1 MEREVCESVFVWG
14 VCVCVRVNAR
24 YVRAEVCVH
33 EHVVCLGLA
42 NHTTSWL
49 MIVLWFVLYVLTKD
63 PLN

>member
-1 MEREVCESVFVWG
+1 MRVCLCEVC

-42 NHTTSWL
+42 NHTTS
-49 MIVLWFVLYVLTKD
+49 
-63 PLN
+63 